1 MLKLTQHLFTWNADG
16 SYMDYYERTL
26 YNHILASINPESGMT
41 CYYVPLVTG
50 AEKTYGT
57 PNNSFWCC
65 TGTGMENHVKYG
77 GSIYAKGNDGS
88 LYVNLFIPSTLNWK
102 EKNMQLNMQTK
113 FPASDKIEL
122 KIEAAA
128 TTANFPIHIRYPYWA
143 TNSIK
148 AMVNDKVVDVI
159 KDANNYFTIN
169 RAWKKND
176 VITIIMPMQIR
187 QEAMPDDKGRIA
199 FLYGPIVLA
208 GELGKQNPGTKD
220 IPFFVNNNTAIAT
233 TVKQD
238 DANTLLFKTVATNDS
253 KAVSLI
259 PFYAMHD
266 QHYIVYW
273 DVFTKDEWTAKK
285 QVYEAELKRLED
297 LEKRTVDIMRIGEMQ
312 PERDHNLQGEKTN
325 TGEAFNR
332 KWRDAVDGGW
342 FSFTL
347 NTKSNTNLQLNCTYW
362 GSDGGNR
369 VFDILVDGVKITTQ
383 KLESEKPNT
392 FFDAVYNIPSNL
404 LAGKQIITVK
414 FQAQPS
420 KTAGGLFGC
429 SLVKIVE

>member
-1 MLKLTQHLFTWNADG
+1 MQISMLTKL
-16 SYMDYYERTL
+16 
-26 YNHILASINPESGMT
+26 
-41 CYYVPLVTG
+41 
-50 AEKTYGT
+50 
-57 PNNSFWCC
+57 
-65 TGTGMENHVKYG
+65 
-77 GSIYAKGNDGS
+77 
-88 LYVNLFIPSTLNWK
+88 
-102 EKNMQLNMQTK
+102 
-113 FPASDKIEL
+113 PASDKIEL
-122 KIEAAA
+122 KIEAAVKA
-128 TTANFPIHIRYPYWA
+128 ANFPIHIRYPYWA
-143 TNSIK
+143 TNGIK

-169 RAWKKND
+169 RTWKKD
-176 VITIIMPMQIR
+176 DIITIIMPMQIR

-199 FLYGPIVLA
+199 FLYGPLVLA
-208 GELGKQNPGTKD
+208 GELGKQNPKTKD
-220 IPFFVNNNTAIAT
+220 IPFFVNNNTVVAT

-238 DANTLLFKTVATNDS
+238 NANNLLFKTVATNDS

-259 PFYAMHD
+259 PFYAMHN

-273 DVFTKDEWTAKK
+273 DVFTKDEWAAKK
-285 QVYEAELKRLED
+285 QAYEAELKRLEH
-297 LEKRTVDIMRIGEMQ
+297 LKKRTIDVMRIGEMQ

-332 KWRDAVDGGW
+332 KWRDAADGGW

-347 NTKSNTNLQLNCTYW
+347 DTKSNTNLQLTCTYW

-414 FQAQPS
+414 FQAQPG

-429 SLVKIVE
+429 SLVKIAE